1 MEGRGILT
9 IITTAI
15 TTITIPITIGVI
27 TITIAPVL

>member
-1 MEGRGILT
+1 MQGRGILT

-27 TITIAPVL
+27 TITTAPVL